1 LENSKIITVLF
12 RRYFLLDEV
21 QVLCVDTGIKSEVG
35 RKHTIFSLLLTQ
47 LSGTHWPICIC
58 AVTNN
63 GNILSITEMS
73 SIIPRIISLTP
84 IVKEK
89 DYWQYRREMTAHY
102 SIGLDRPIPNNGDED
117 LINALVN
124 ASYQIPRLLNIAH
137 RTWFNLRN
145 SVVTDREHIIKH
157 FEKEATEYY
166 KEMRSFLRDYRVS
179 DISRIIMSCGVHW
192 SVRDVNCDTV
202 PGTDIQW
209 SGLIQRSVIFPS

>member
-1 LENSKIITVLF
+1 
-12 RRYFLLDEV
+12 LDEE
-21 QVLCVDTGIKSEVG
+21 QVLCVDTGIKSEIVR
-35 RKHTIFSLLLTQ
+35 RKHTILSLLLTQ

-58 AVTNN
+58 AGTNN

-84 IVKEK
+84 FVKER
-89 DYWQYRREMTAHY
+89 DYLQYRREMAAHY

-137 RTWFNLRN
+137 RTWFNLRS

-157 FEKEATEYY
+157 FEKEATE
-166 KEMRSFLRDYRVS
+166 
-179 DISRIIMSCGVHW
+179 
-192 SVRDVNCDTV
+192 
-202 PGTDIQW
+202 
-209 SGLIQRSVIFPS
+209 